1 MRKTWLAALFALCVP
16 LAAQEGAQLR
26 MDLDHLEERADEVVT
41 INLDGESL
49 ERGRKLLVLKKGVT
63 EPVKSLLGKLKGIYL
78 RRFWFKGK
86 KEYSKE
92 DVSPIHEQVAGPNW
106 VPLIEVKD
114 RSKAQSVGVYS
125 YVENEEVTGF
135 TVVSEDKQEFTVVN
149 IVGPVDLGTLSDLGE
164 GMGIPAMKLATTEL
178 PSEEGLPR
186 PPAAKDSLPKIDD
199 Q

>member
-1 MRKTWLAALFALCVP
+1 MRKTWLTALFALCVP

-49 ERGRKLLVLKKGVT
+49 ERGRKLLLLKKGVT

-114 RSKAQSVGVYS
+114 RSKEQSVGVYS

>member
-1 MRKTWLAALFALCVP
+1 MRTTWLAALFALCAP

-63 EPVKSLLGKLKGIYL
+63 EPVKSLVGKLKGIYL

-86 KEYSKE
+86 KQYSKE

-114 RSKAQSVGVYS
+114 RTKAQSVGVYS
-125 YVENEEVTGF
+125 YVENEEVTGV
-135 TVVSEDKQEFTVVN
+135 TVVSEDHQEFTVLN

-164 GMGIPAMKLATTEL
+164 GIGIPAMKLATTEL
-178 PSEEGLPR
+178 PSKEGLLQQ
-186 PPAAKDSLPKIDD
+186 PAAEVPQPTFDEK
-199 Q
+199 